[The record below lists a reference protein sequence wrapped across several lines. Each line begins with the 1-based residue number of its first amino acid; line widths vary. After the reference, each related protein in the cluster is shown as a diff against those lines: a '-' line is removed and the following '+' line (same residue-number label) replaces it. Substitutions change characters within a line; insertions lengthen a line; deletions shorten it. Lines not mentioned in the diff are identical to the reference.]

1 MLWGPE
7 SPESQP
13 PKLGGWGSE
22 QTNTR
27 KMKEPGNVTTEG
39 RSDPQPPNLGG
50 LEVYRIGRIGKAHG
64 VKGEVSLQFDD
75 DIFDR
80 VDADY
85 LVLEVDGIL
94 VPFFM
99 EEYRFRSDS
108 VALVKF
114 CDIDT
119 QERARELTGCDVFFP
134 RALAADDEA
143 PLSLNSLVGFDIVE
157 AATGQT
163 VGRIA
168 SIDDQ
173 TANVLFE
180 LEDGTLIPAS
190 DDLITDIN
198 QEQRTITTALPEGL
212 LEL

>member
-1 MLWGPE
+1 MIKNE
-7 SPESQP
+7 
-13 PKLGGWGSE
+13 
-22 QTNTR
+22 
-27 KMKEPGNVTTEG
+27 
-39 RSDPQPPNLGG
+39 
-50 LEVYRIGRIGKAHG
+50 EVYKIGRLGKAHG

-85 LVLEVDGIL
+85 LVLEIDGIL

-108 VALVKF
+108 LALVKF

-119 QERARELTGCDVFFP
+119 QERAAELTGCDVYFP
-134 RALAADDEA
+134 RALAEKDDEQ
-143 PLSLNSLVGFDIVE
+143 LSLASLVGFNVIE
-157 AATGQT
+157 ANNNKK
-163 VGRIA
+163 VGTIA
-168 SIDDQ
+168 SIDDS
-173 TANVLFE
+173 TANILFE
-180 LEDGTLIPAS
+180 LEDGRLIPAT

-198 QEQRTITTALPEGL
+198 TKDRTIKMEIPEGL